1 MSKPQAPITIPKTFL
16 ISSFIITIALTF
28 SFLKTGLENH
38 EQDKTLLELKG
49 LVGRL
54 GEKIIYLDEVLTMSA
69 RLAATTG
76 DLTWE
81 DRYKRN
87 EPVLIE
93 TINQV
98 KSLSSS
104 LVIQLFIEQTEG
116 SNKKLMTMETQAF
129 LAIHKGQSDLAKT
142 ILFGESYLMHKNNY
156 ADGIKKLLDSAKS
169 NIEKEIKSQDQKI
182 FQFFLSSCFVISIL
196 WFITFLIV
204 RSHFSIRR
212 KMEQNLRSAKEEA
225 EKATQAKSEFLSRM
239 SHELRTPL
247 NAILGFSQLM
257 MMNPNQNIEKRKS
270 NIDHIYQAGSHLL
283 ELVDEVLDL
292 SKIESGQFSLTE
304 ENLNASLIIKE
315 LIAQIQP
322 LAKENKVEIVNH
334 LSQQDDHFVEADHKS
349 FAQIMLNLLSNGIKY
364 NKEDGSIAV
373 DGGVL
378 SKDKIWISVSDNGLG
393 VSNKNI
399 EKLFEPFERL
409 GQEYGEVHGTGIGL
423 SISKSLAELMGGSLS
438 AECELGK
445 GCSFKIVLPVGKRE
459 PVNMTTP
466 DSGSAT
472 LKIDIQS
479 KSHTILYIED
489 NRKNLI
495 LIEKILETRAQI
507 KFLPAMHPREGIEL
521 ARTHRPDLILMDMQ
535 LPDMD
540 GTAAFRELQKFQ
552 ETCAIPVIAVSAQAM
567 ESDIKKALDIGFKDY
582 ITKPI
587 DVPKLLN
594 TIDEVFA

>member
-1 MSKPQAPITIPKTFL
+1 
-16 ISSFIITIALTF
+16 
-28 SFLKTGLENH
+28 
-38 EQDKTLLELKG
+38 
-49 LVGRL
+49 
-54 GEKIIYLDEVLTMSA
+54 
-69 RLAATTG
+69 
-76 DLTWE
+76 
-81 DRYKRN
+81 
-87 EPVLIE
+87 
-93 TINQV
+93 
-98 KSLSSS
+98 
-104 LVIQLFIEQTEG
+104 
-116 SNKKLMTMETQAF
+116 
-129 LAIHKGQSDLAKT
+129 
-142 ILFGESYLMHKNNY
+142 
-156 ADGIKKLLDSAKS
+156 
-169 NIEKEIKSQDQKI
+169 
-182 FQFFLSSCFVISIL
+182 
-196 WFITFLIV
+196 
-204 RSHFSIRR
+204 
-212 KMEQNLRSAKEEA
+212 
-225 EKATQAKSEFLSRM
+225 M